1 MRRKSG
7 QGASLKWSLF
17 ITVSLCWVVPILLI
31 VTLSAVLLRNNY
43 DKQLNKTLEVQT
55 DHAMDQVELRL
66 NSAIEASKAVSYDGV
81 VRTAYR
87 AYLDNGNQVE
97 LYSSITDYL
106 TRAFARSPYVQAV
119 FITFLDQPDQN
130 YNYVVDKGMSSYGI
144 LEDFRRNI
152 QGKAMRIAADTGMGI
167 SFTKLDG
174 QLYMIRTLMDRNLQ
188 PYGVLTMLCN
198 TDTLFHSL
206 RNIDIPGIA
215 EAEVELDQ
223 VVLPLSASTEAPERN
238 PLHLFSAEVSAE
250 VANHDLTYRAQI
262 VRSTIWDAMPGL
274 RWAVLLL
281 LLLVVPVLVFV
292 VLMFYLNVTNPV
304 ETLVSAA
311 NRVQAGERGYT
322 IDKMPRNREFTKL
335 TRQFNEMS
343 TELKNQFDQL
353 YLEQQALQEARIK
366 ALQSQINPHFLGN
379 TLEIINWEARLAEN
393 DKVSAMIEALS
404 TMLDG
409 AIGRDGRARIPLKE
423 ELSYVDA
430 YLYIVQQRIGDGLVI
445 RKEIQ
450 DELLVQ
456 TVPRL
461 LLQPLVENA
470 VEHDLSQHRGGEL
483 VLRVYQQNRSL
494 CLEVEHEG
502 SISEQDAQHLSA
514 LLSTS
519 PEDKEQRGKVGI
531 RNLNQRLK
539 LIYGQQGRLTIREIE
554 SGRILA
560 QIQLPLP
567 VDDANLCKVSK

>member
-1 MRRKSG
+1 MKRKSG
-7 QGASLKWSLF
+7 HAASLKRSLF

-43 DKQLNKTLEVQT
+43 DRQLNKTLEVQT
-55 DHAMDQVELRL
+55 DHAMDQVGLRL

-87 AYLDNGNQVE
+87 AYLDTGDQVE

-106 TRAFARSPYVQAV
+106 TRAFARSPYVRAV
-119 FITFLDQPDQN
+119 FITFLDQPNQN
-130 YNYVVDKGMSSYGI
+130 YNYVVDKGMNSYGI

-152 QGKAMRIAADTGMGI
+152 QAEAMQIAADTGMGI

-206 RNIDIPGIA
+206 RYIDIPGIA
-215 EAEVELDQ
+215 EAEVVLDQ
-223 VVLPLSASTEAPERN
+223 VVLPLSASAETAGRN

-262 VRSTIWDAMPGL
+262 IRSTIWDAMPGL

-311 NRVQAGERGYT
+311 NRVQAGDRGYT
-322 IDKMPRNREFTKL
+322 IDKMPRNQEFTKL

-353 YLEQQALQEARIK
+353 YLEQQALQESRIK

-445 RKEIQ
+445 RKEIHQ
-450 DELLVQ
+450 ELLAQ

-494 CLEVEHEG
+494 YLEVEHEG
-502 SISEQDAQHLSA
+502 SISEQDAQRISA

-519 PEDKEQRGKVGI
+519 LEEKEQQGKVGI

-554 SGRILA
+554 PCRILA